1 MEQRT
6 FNSDGAGWL
15 QKNMV
20 PMCIFQLDQF
30 HRNRAVRT
38 YVDDPDLQQ
47 TILGLLREH
56 KGKETLA
63 VVEASIE
70 STLDPDEQE
79 KRRKL
84 FTYFSNLKHALV
96 PYYQR
101 KGKPA
106 AAQRGPAA
114 RPVRSM
120 ESNIFTIIG
129 SRMKHN
135 RTCWSVPGANNLAV
149 LLALHH
155 TGHLRHI
162 YSHGA
167 ADRSRC

>member
-1 MEQRT
+1 MADFYDLDCVEQRV
-6 FNSDGAGWL
+6 FSSDGAGWL

-47 TILGLLREH
+47 TILGLLRER
-56 KGKETLA
+56 KIKETLA

-79 KRRKL
+79 KRRK
-84 FTYFSNLKHALV
+84 
-96 PYYQR
+96 R
-101 KGKPA
+101 KPA